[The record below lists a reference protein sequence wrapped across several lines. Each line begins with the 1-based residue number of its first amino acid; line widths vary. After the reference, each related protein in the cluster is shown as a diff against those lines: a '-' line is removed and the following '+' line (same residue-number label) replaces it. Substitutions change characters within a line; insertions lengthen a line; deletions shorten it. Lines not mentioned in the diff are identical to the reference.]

1 MAVFCN
7 ESAAPWGDSGAMSS
21 GNFTVANGTPDA
33 NQAGIINKSIL
44 FERNSEKADE
54 ALVGPNNPA
63 LASEITSITMMAWI
77 YPTGAPTTL
86 GIVLSKQ
93 RNATY
98 SSSGQV
104 ILFGIDQSRIP
115 TAFGYNITQ
124 LAGGPAVTLNAWHHL
139 AATYDGASL
148 SMYLDGIFCGSH
160 ADASGLDWGGAT
172 EQAYPWWIGNSQQPD
187 TTNQRGFVGYIED
200 VRVITR
206 ALSLAEIGDVVARG
220 RLLAAI

>member
-1 MAVFCN
+1 
-7 ESAAPWGDSGAMSS
+7 MSS

-44 FERNSEKADE
+44 FDRNSGNADE

-63 LASEITSITMMAWI
+63 LASGITNITLMGWV

-86 GIVLSKQ
+86 GILVSKQ
-93 RNATY
+93 REATY
-98 SSSGQV
+98 STTGQV
-104 ILFGIDQSRIP
+104 ILVGLQANRTP
-115 TAFGYNITQ
+115 AAYGYGITQ
-124 LAGGPAVTLNAWHHL
+124 VTSGIIATLNAWHHL
-139 AATYDGASL
+139 VATYDGATL
-148 SMYLDGIFCGSH
+148 SIYLDGVLVGSG
-160 ADASGLDWGGAT
+160 ANASGLNWGDVTA
-172 EQAYPWWIGNSQQPD
+172 QSYPWWIGNSQQPN
-187 TTNQRGFVGYIED
+187 TIRRGFVGYIED